1 MSQPLVTKTFDKKIT
16 QVLIDGPGQDANP
29 SAILYLMEDGT
40 VEYVPILKEINTNW
54 NQQDKTKKL
63 NSYDKLNGI
72 SDVISLLPANA
83 NGYHTV
89 LTRKVDETVIDLS
102 DTFKSTGNFN

>member
-1 MSQPLVTKTFDKKIT
+1 
-16 QVLIDGPGQDANP
+16 
-29 SAILYLMEDGT
+29 MEDGT

-54 NQQDKTKKL
+54 NQQDKTKKF
-63 NSYDKLNGI
+63 NSYDKLNDI